1 MPRGINKVFYLTLV
15 PEFISLPSH
24 IKMVFSRADS
34 ERQGLAQRKELGRSE
49 LAKLAKRKFDPIQV
63 LHAGCEGRARKLL
76 PIKFNLMSSSP
87 FVFYRGAVE
96 IMAADLAAGKRSRI
110 EAQLCGDAHVKNF
123 GFFATP
129 AADIVLD
136 INDFDETIRGP
147 WEWDV
152 KRMATSIVLAGRD
165 ANDSESRCRDAAL
178 VFTRQYCTWTRH
190 FASIPTLEVARHRI
204 VRNYRDPLI
213 HSALEKAERSSPLVN
228 LQKLTKKTKSGR
240 RFRFQQNALW
250 EVRGKERN
258 AVLGALKQYR
268 ETLAPDHQFLFDRYH
283 AAEVG
288 FKVVGTGS
296 VGTNDYVVLM
306 FGHDELDP
314 MFLQVKEEPLS
325 HYAPYIKDPTAP
337 AHQGERVV
345 RGQRLLQVLSD
356 LLLGWCSISGRD
368 YLVRQLNDHKSSI
381 DPQELSG
388 KRLVEYGRVC
398 AELLAKGHA
407 RSGDAVMLAAYL
419 GESDKG
425 PRALQEFA
433 VQYADQVEADY
444 RQFKKALKRGQL
456 P

>member
-1 MPRGINKVFYLTLV
+1 MA
-15 PEFISLPSH
+15 S
-24 IKMVFSRADS
+24 SRADS

-49 LAKLAKRKFDPIQV
+49 LAKLSKRKFDPIQV
-63 LHAGCEGRARKLL
+63 LQTGCEGRVRKLL

-96 IMAADLAAGKRSRI
+96 VMAADLAAGKRSRI

-123 GFFATP
+123 GFFASP
-129 AADIVLD
+129 AAEIVLD

-178 VFTRQYCTWTRH
+178 VFTEQYCAWIRH

-204 VRNYRDPLI
+204 IRDYRDPLI

-228 LQKLTKKTKSGR
+228 LQKLTKKSKNGR
-240 RFRFQQNALW
+240 RFRFQPNALW
-250 EVRGKERN
+250 EVHGSERN

-268 ETLAPDHQFLFDRYH
+268 ETLSPEHQFLFDRYH
-283 AAEVG
+283 AVDVG

-296 VGTNDYVVLM
+296 VGTKDYVVLM
-306 FGHDELDP
+306 LGQDEQDP
-314 MFLQVKEEPLS
+314 LFLQVKEEPPS
-325 HYAPYIKDPTAP
+325 HYAPYIKDNTAP

-345 RGQRLLQVLSD
+345 CGQRMLQVLSD
-356 LLLGWCSISGRD
+356 LLLGWCSIDGRD

-381 DPQELSG
+381 DPEELSG
-388 KRLVEYGRVC
+388 KRLVEYSRVC

-407 RSGDAVMLAAYL
+407 RSGDRIMLAAYL
-419 GESDKG
+419 GQPAKAA
-425 PRALQEFA
+425 RALQEFA

-444 RQFKKALKRGQL
+444 RQFKKAFKRGQL

>member
-1 MPRGINKVFYLTLV
+1 MPVMAN
-15 PEFISLPSH
+15 
-24 IKMVFSRADS
+24 SRADA

-49 LAKLAKRKFDPIQV
+49 LAKLSKRKFDPIQV
-63 LHAGCEGRARKLL
+63 LQTCCEGRVRKLL

-123 GFFATP
+123 GFFASP
-129 AADIVLD
+129 AAEIVLD

-165 ANDSESRCRDAAL
+165 AKDSESRCRDAAL
-178 VFTRQYCTWTRH
+178 EFTEQYCAWIRH

-204 VRNYRDPLI
+204 TRDYRDPLI
-213 HSALEKAERSSPLVN
+213 HSALEKAERSSPLAS
-228 LQKLTKKTKSGR
+228 LQKLTKKTKKGR
-240 RFRFQQNALW
+240 RFRSQPNALW
-250 EVRGKERN
+250 EVQSKDRD

-268 ETLAPDHQFLFDRYH
+268 ETLSPEHQFLFDRYH
-283 AAEVG
+283 AVDVG

-306 FGHDELDP
+306 FGHDEQDP
-314 MFLQVKEEPLS
+314 LFLQVKEEPAS
-325 HYAPYIKDPTAP
+325 HYAPYLKDHTAP

-345 RGQRLLQVLSD
+345 RGQRMLQVLSD
-356 LLLGWCSISGRD
+356 LLLGWCSINGRD

-388 KRLVEYGRVC
+388 KRLVEYSRVC

-407 RSGDAVMLAAYL
+407 RSGDRIVLAAFL
-419 GESDKG
+419 GQSAKAA
-425 PRALQEFA
+425 RALQEFA

-444 RQFKKALKRGQL
+444 SQFRKALKRGQL
-456 P
+456 L

>member
-1 MPRGINKVFYLTLV
+1 MA
-15 PEFISLPSH
+15 S
-24 IKMVFSRADS
+24 SRADS
-34 ERQGLAQRKELGRSE
+34 ERQGLAQRRELGRSE
-49 LAKLAKRKFDPIQV
+49 LAKLSKRKFDPIQV
-63 LHAGCEGRARKLL
+63 LQTCCEGRVRKLL

-123 GFFATP
+123 GFFASP
-129 AADIVLD
+129 ASEIVLD

-178 VFTRQYCTWTRH
+178 VFTEQYCAWIRH

-204 VRNYRDPLI
+204 IRDYRDPLI

-228 LQKLTKKTKSGR
+228 LQKLTKKSKNGR
-240 RFRFQQNALW
+240 RFRFQPNALW
-250 EVRGKERN
+250 EVHGSERN

-268 ETLAPDHQFLFDRYH
+268 GTLSPEHQFLFDRYH
-283 AAEVG
+283 AVDVG

-296 VGTNDYVVLM
+296 VGTKDYVVLM
-306 FGHDELDP
+306 FGHDEQDP
-314 MFLQVKEEPLS
+314 LFLQVKEEPPS
-325 HYAPYIKDPTAP
+325 HYAPYIKNNTAP

-345 RGQRLLQVLSD
+345 CGQRMLQVLSD
-356 LLLGWCSISGRD
+356 LLLGWCSIDGRD

-381 DPQELSG
+381 DPEELSG
-388 KRLVEYGRVC
+388 KRLVEYSRVC

-407 RSGDAVMLAAYL
+407 RSGDGIMLAAYL
-419 GESDKG
+419 GQPAKAA
-425 PRALQEFA
+425 RALQEFA

-444 RQFKKALKRGQL
+444 RQFKKAFKRGQL